1 MPVTSVGPFGDT
13 AIAGHAQTPYSKKSD
28 LPTRWF
34 VIDSIVR
41 ALEHA
46 GIAREEV
53 DGLAITSFELAPDN
67 VSTISQDLGL
77 ETSWAFQGAYGG
89 ASGVISVLEAARAVR
104 DGLASV
110 VVCAAGDAF
119 TVESHMD
126 MVSRFTGSIR
136 DYLSPYGFGAANG
149 LFALVQ
155 RKHMHEF
162 GTVPEQLGRIA
173 VTQRDH
179 AVLNPNAVFREPISL
194 DDYLGSRMIADP
206 IRLYDC
212 VLPCAGGDAVVV
224 TSRERALEGPNTP
237 IRILAGG
244 QQHNFN
250 HSEVIPTTQGWVRFA
265 DRMFADAGL
274 SRSDV
279 DLVEVYD
286 DYPIMALVQLE
297 DLGFVEKG
305 SGGDFLE
312 KTDLS
317 IRGELPLNTGGGQL
331 SAGQAGASGGMI
343 GVTEAAAQLQGHA
356 GERQVTGAEIGLV
369 SGFGMVGYGRGLSC
383 SAMLLQRDGD

>member
-1 MPVTSVGPFGDT
+1 MSRTGLFGD
-13 AIAGHAQTPYSKKSD
+13 AVIAGNAQTPYLKKTE

-34 VIDSIVR
+34 VVESIVR

-53 DGLAITSFELAPDN
+53 DGLAVTSFELAPDN

-89 ASGVISVLEAARAVR
+89 ASAVISVMEAARAVR

-136 DYLSPYGFGAANG
+136 DYLSPYGFGGANG

-155 RKHMHEF
+155 RKHMHEY
-162 GTVPEQLGRIA
+162 GTRVEQLGRIA
-173 VTQRDH
+173 VTQRGH
-179 AVLNPNAVFREPISL
+179 AVLNPNAVFREAISL
-194 DDYLGSRMIADP
+194 DDYLASRMIADP

-224 TSRERALEGPNTP
+224 TNRERALDGPNIP
-237 IRILAGG
+237 VEVVAGG
-244 QQHNFN
+244 QQHNFD
-250 HSEVIPTTQGWVRFA
+250 HSEVTPTTQGWVRFA
-265 DRMFADAGL
+265 DRMFSDAGL
-274 SRSDV
+274 SRDEI

-286 DYPIMALVQLE
+286 DYPIMALIQLE

-305 SGGDFLE
+305 DGGTFLE

-343 GVTEAAAQLQGHA
+343 GVTEAVAQLQGHA
-356 GERQVTGAEIGLV
+356 GERQVPNAAIGLV

-383 SAMLLQRDGD
+383 SAMLLHANGG

>member
-1 MPVTSVGPFGDT
+1 MTVTSGLGDV
-13 AIAGHAQTPYSKKSD
+13 AIAGHAQTEYRKKSD
-28 LPTRWF
+28 LPARWY
-34 VIDSIVR
+34 VIDAIVR

-46 GIAREEV
+46 GISREEV

-67 VSTISQDLGL
+67 VSTISQDLGF

-119 TVESHMD
+119 SVESHMRL
-126 MVSRFTGSIR
+126 VSGFTGSIR
-136 DYLSPYGFGAANG
+136 DYLTPYGYGGANG

-155 RKHMHEF
+155 RKHMQEY
-162 GTVPEQLGRIA
+162 GTQIEQLGRIS
-173 VTQRDH
+173 VTQRGH

-194 DDYLGSRMIADP
+194 DDYLNSRMIADP
-206 IRLYDC
+206 VRLYDC

-224 TSRERALEGPNTP
+224 TTAERAAMGPNTP
-237 IRILAGG
+237 VRILAGG

-250 HSEVIPTTQGWVRFA
+250 HSEVIPTTQGWARFA
-265 DRMFADAGL
+265 DRMFAEAGV
-274 SRSDV
+274 SRDDV
-279 DLVEVYD
+279 DLLQLYD
-286 DYPIMALVQLE
+286 DYPIMSLIQLE
-297 DLGFVEKG
+297 DLGFVSKG
-305 SGGDFLE
+305 DGGLFLE
-312 KTDLS
+312 ETDLS
-317 IRGELPLNTGGGQL
+317 IRGDLPLNTGGGQL

-343 GVTEAAAQLQGHA
+343 GVTEAVAQLQGHA
-356 GERQVTGAEIGLV
+356 EERQVVDAEIGVV

-383 SAMLLQRDGD
+383 SAMLLAGGD